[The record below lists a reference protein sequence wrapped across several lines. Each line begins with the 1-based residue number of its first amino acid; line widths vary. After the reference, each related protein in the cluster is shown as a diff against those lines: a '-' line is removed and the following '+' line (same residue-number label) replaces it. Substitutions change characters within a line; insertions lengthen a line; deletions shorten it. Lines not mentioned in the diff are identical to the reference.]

1 MFASPLNNAP
11 TRADLIALARL
22 ASPIVLTQVGIVTL
36 GLVDTIM
43 VGHVSAT
50 ALAAVAL
57 ANLYMFGISIFGLGV
72 LFALDPIVAQAL
84 GAKDELAVARGLQ
97 RGLLLAVILAVP
109 TSLLLLLVEP
119 VLTLVRQPAE
129 VIPFV
134 TGYVYRI
141 IPAMVP
147 FYAFIVLRQTLQA
160 HHRMRPVVIT
170 IIVINVLNAVLNYA
184 WIFGHFGF
192 PALGVLGSA
201 WATCVSRWLMA
212 LLLLVLG
219 WRHLSVYLRA
229 LAPRVFRLQAI
240 GRMFRLG
247 VPIGGQMLLEWGAF
261 GLVGLL
267 MGWLGVA
274 QVAAHQVALSLA
286 SLTFMVPMGI
296 GSAAAVIVG
305 HAVGREDTDGVRRAS
320 VASLI
325 VAAGFMAVMALVFI
339 ALPSQLAGLYTN
351 NAEVIALA
359 ALLLPIAGLFQVFD
373 GLQVVSMGLLR
384 GLADTR
390 VPMLVSVIGFWC
402 IGIPVSLWLGFAR
415 DLGAPG
421 LWWGFVAAL
430 AMVAII
436 LLVRLKHLERREV
449 IRVIID
455 EHAHDEQFAE
465 KRRAGT

>member
-1 MFASPLNNAP
+1 MSALTLKYAP
-11 TRADLIALARL
+11 SRADLIALARL

-57 ANLYMFGISIFGLGV
+57 ANLYMFGVSIFGLGV

-84 GAKDELAVARGLQ
+84 GANDELAVARGLQ

-119 VLTLVRQPAE
+119 VLTLVRQPPE

-141 IPAMVP
+141 VPATIP
-147 FYAFIVLRQTLQA
+147 FYAFVVLRQTLQA
-160 HHRMRPVVIT
+160 HHRMWPVVIT
-170 IIVINVLNAVLNYA
+170 IVVINVLNATLNYA

-212 LLLLVLG
+212 LLLLAMG
-219 WRHLSVYLRA
+219 WRYLNVYLRA

-240 GRMFRLG
+240 GRMFKLG
-247 VPIGGQMLLEWGAF
+247 APIGGQMLLEWGAF

-267 MGWLGVA
+267 MGWLGVT
-274 QVAAHQVALSLA
+274 QVAAHQVALNLA

-296 GSAAAVIVG
+296 GSAAAVMVG
-305 HAVGREDTDGVRRAS
+305 HAIGREDPDGVRRAS
-320 VASLI
+320 VAALI
-325 VAAGFMAVMALVFI
+325 VAASFMSVAALLFI
-339 ALPSQLAGLYTN
+339 ALPAQLAGLYTTS
-351 NAEVIALA
+351 AEVIALA

-390 VPMLVSVIGFWC
+390 VPMLVSVVGFWL
-402 IGIPVSLWLGFAR
+402 IGMPVSLWLGFAR

-430 AMVAII
+430 GMVAII
-436 LLVRLKHLERREV
+436 LLTRLKYLEQREV

-455 EHAHDEQFAE
+455 EHAHEE
-465 KRRAGT
+465 SAGT

>member
-1 MFASPLNNAP
+1 MSALTLKYAP
-11 TRADLIALARL
+11 ARSDLIALARL

-72 LFALDPIVAQAL
+72 LFSLDAIVSQAL
-84 GAKDELAVARGLQ
+84 GANDELAVARGLQ
-97 RGLLLAVILAVP
+97 RGLLLAIVLAVP

-119 VLTLVRQPAE
+119 VLTLVRQPPE

-141 IPAMVP
+141 VPAMVP

-160 HHRMRPVVIT
+160 HHRMGPVVVT
-170 IIVINVLNAVLNYA
+170 IIVINLLNAILNYA

-212 LLLLVLG
+212 LLLLATG
-219 WRHLSVYLRA
+219 WRYLSRYLRV
-229 LAPRVFRLQAI
+229 LAPRVLRPEPL

-247 VPIGGQMLLEWGAF
+247 APIGGQMMLEWGAF

-274 QVAAHQVALSLA
+274 QVAAHQVALNLA

-296 GSAAAVIVG
+296 GSAAAVMVG
-305 HAVGREDTDGVRRAS
+305 HAVGREDPDGVRRAS
-320 VASLI
+320 VAALV
-325 VAAGFMAVMALVFI
+325 VAAGFMVVAALLFI
-339 ALPSQLAGLYTN
+339 VLPAELAGLYTN
-351 NAEVIALA
+351 SAEVIALA

-390 VPMLVSVIGFWC
+390 VPMLVSVVGFWC

-430 AMVAII
+430 GMVAII
-436 LLVRLKHLERREV
+436 LLARLKHLERREV

-455 EHAHDEQFAE
+455 EYAYDDS
-465 KRRAGT
+465 AGPRVS